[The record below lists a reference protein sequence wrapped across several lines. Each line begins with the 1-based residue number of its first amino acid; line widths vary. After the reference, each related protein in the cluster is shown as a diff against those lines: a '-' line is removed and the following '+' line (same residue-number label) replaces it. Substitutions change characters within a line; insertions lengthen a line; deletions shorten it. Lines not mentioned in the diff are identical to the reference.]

1 MHMGGVFAE
10 NLLHMGNAG
19 AGNLMPRWFWFVPF
33 GLLTLAG
40 ALYAFRLGWIA
51 ATITETDVIN
61 AYALEYLQTAG
72 PDARATDCVAR
83 PGAQRGVWLVVSCGE
98 APRYDYPVDRF
109 GRLIAP
115 AARNATAPAT

>member
-10 NLLHMGNAG
+10 NMLHISNGRAG
-19 AGNLMPRWFWFVPF
+19 CMMPRWFWFVPVA
-33 GLLTLAG
+33 LLTLAG

-61 AYALEYLQTAG
+61 TYAREYLRTAG
-72 PDARATDCVAR
+72 PEARATDCVAR
-83 PGAQRGVWLVVSCGE
+83 PAAQRGVWLVVSCGE
-98 APRYDYPVDRF
+98 APRYDYAVDRF

-115 AARNATAPAT
+115 AAFNATAPAT